1 MKVVIIILLILFSG
15 FMIFYGGYYLINPDM
30 RGEDILASHN
40 IPHPAVIAHRGA
52 SIVAPESTRPAYEIA
67 RETGA
72 DYFEADVQ
80 MTADGELVIFHDET
94 LTRLSNI
101 EEVFPERVDDEI
113 GEFTLEE
120 LKQLDYGSWFN
131 KAHDKYAD
139 ESYEDLNILTLDDL
153 IDIAKAGS
161 HTPGLILET
170 KHPEKYDGIEQEIV
184 NVLEERNWLEEDGF
198 EKTIFFSFSLRS
210 LRKFKELAPDKPRLL
225 LVTDN
230 RISRR
235 SWSNWLDYSDEIA
248 DGLGPKGFMS
258 WPWHIAAAY
267 ENEKF
272 VFPYTVNYL
281 WQIRT
286 LAHFQASGFITDR
299 PEVVLGFLDR
309 LPKLPELDELLDAE
323 N

>member
-1 MKVVIIILLILFSG
+1 MKVVIIILLILFAG

-30 RGEDILASHN
+30 RGEDILATHN

-67 RETGA
+67 RDTGA

-80 MTADGELVIFHDET
+80 MTADGELVIFHDAT
-94 LTRLSNI
+94 LERTSNI
-101 EEVFPERVDDEI
+101 EEVFPDRVNEEI
-113 GEFTLEE
+113 GKFTLDE

-131 KAHDKYAD
+131 KANENFAD
-139 ESYEDLNILTLDDL
+139 ESYEGLEILTLDEL

-170 KHPEKYDGIEQEIV
+170 KHPEKHDGIEQEIV
-184 NVLEERNWLEEDGF
+184 NILEERNWLEEDGF

-210 LRKFKELAPDKPRLL
+210 LRKFKELVPDKPRLL
-225 LVTDN
+225 LITDN

-235 SWSNWLDYSDEIA
+235 SWSNWLDYSSEIA
-248 DGLGPKGFMS
+248 DGLGPKGFMT

-272 VFPYTVNYL
+272 VFPYTINYL
-281 WQIRT
+281 WQVRT

-309 LPKLPELDELLDAE
+309 LPELPEFDEVLE
-323 N
+323 TGN